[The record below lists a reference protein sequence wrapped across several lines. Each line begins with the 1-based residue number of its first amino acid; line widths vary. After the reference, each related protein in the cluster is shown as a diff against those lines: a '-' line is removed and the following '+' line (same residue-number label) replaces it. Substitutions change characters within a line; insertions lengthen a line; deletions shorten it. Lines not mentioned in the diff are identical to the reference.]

1 MDKGLFTGVVIIAL
15 RKALDVV
22 DYKLLLQKIQVY
34 GFTARTLTPSNGS
47 KVISAED
54 IKRYELMVN
63 YLNRSLFTPEVVYR

>member
-15 RKALDVV
+15 CKALDVV
-22 DYKLLLQKIQVY
+22 DYKLLLKKIQVY